1 LIIWPQTDCFTVT
14 KDYDQTGKVG
24 DFGGVATFL
33 APGVPRI
40 NIGMYELGNTAG
52 VTTFLLCDKE
62 YGEGCDS
69 SSYAYAIRHPEWNTE
84 VNPDTNVNSND
95 DFAVVIL
102 PEPITNIEPVELNTQ
117 SGLPTEGD
125 QLGVFG
131 WGITQNYP
139 REVRPTTPR
148 TASVSYVPNKEC
160 STRQGVQYDISSNQ
174 MCTYSMNKSQRQ
186 GDSGE

>member
-1 LIIWPQTDCFTVT
+1 M
-14 KDYDQTGKVG
+14 G
-24 DFGGVATFL
+24 DFGGVATFFGS
-33 APGVPRI
+33 PPVPRI

-69 SSYAYAIRHPEWNTE
+69 SYAYAIRHPKWNTE
-84 VNPDTNVNSND
+84 VNPETNVNSND

-102 PEPITNIEPVELNTQ
+102 PEPITNIEPVELNAQ
-117 SGLPTEGD
+117 SDLPTEGD
-125 QLGVFG
+125 QLDVFG
-131 WGITQNYP
+131 WGITQLDP

-148 TASVSYVPNKEC
+148 TASVFYVPNKEC
-160 STRQGVQYDISSNQ
+160 STRKFVPYDISSNQ
-174 MCTYSMNKSQRQ
+174 MCTYSMNKSQDE